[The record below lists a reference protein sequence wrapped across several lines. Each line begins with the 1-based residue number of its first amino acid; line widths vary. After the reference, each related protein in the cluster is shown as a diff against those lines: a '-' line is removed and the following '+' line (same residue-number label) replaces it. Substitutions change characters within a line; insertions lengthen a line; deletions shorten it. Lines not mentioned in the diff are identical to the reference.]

1 MSQRDDRSTRRE
13 FLTHEVGV
21 AAATAT
27 ILFGADARASQS
39 QAARKATGRVL
50 GANDR
55 INIAFIG
62 NGMQFLTLIGMFK
75 NRQRQKN
82 DVHFSAVCD
91 VWEPRLRYAQE
102 QSGAEKTYRDYHE
115 VLQRGDID
123 GVVLAV
129 PDHWHGRM
137 ASEALLAGKDV
148 YLEKPMTRTVEE
160 AAKVNALVDQTKR
173 VLQLGGSG
181 PATRL
186 YWKINDYIK
195 AGKMGKIL
203 WGLISYNRNTRE
215 GMWDYPI
222 PGVGSDSW
230 PDAKVTPE
238 NLDWQ
243 MWLGPAPKRRFSA
256 ERYFRWRKFWD
267 YSTGNAGDLLYHR
280 LGTMC
285 TMLGFE
291 FPTRAVGVGGIYV
304 QKNREVPDTYMTMIE
319 YPGDYAINM
328 VSCMAN
334 ATSVPITVYANWGT
348 LQVLE
353 GQAAMDAMGDQRK
366 APAEAAQR
374 RPRVVAVVRPERQFL
389 NEFKEANE
397 GKTEVTIEPEPS
409 PNLAEDWLDSM
420 RSRQSPVYNALRG
433 YQVMVA
439 IALGVES
446 YRKGKVMAFDPTRRA
461 IISAPR
467 PHREYPPAGA

>member
-1 MSQRDDRSTRRE
+1 MNQEDDRSTRRE
-13 FLTHEVGV
+13 FLTREMGV
-21 AAATAT
+21 AAATAA
-27 ILFGADARASQS
+27 LVSGSAAGAP
-39 QAARKATGRVL
+39 ARKAGGRVL

-62 NGMQFLTLIGMFK
+62 NGMQFLTLVEMFK
-75 NRQRQKN
+75 RRQQQKN
-82 DVHFSAVCD
+82 DVQLAAVCD
-91 VWEPRLRYAQE
+91 VWEPRLKYGQQQA
-102 QSGAEKTYRDYHE
+102 GAEKTYRDYRE
-115 VLQRGDID
+115 VLQRSDID

-129 PDHWHGRM
+129 PDHWHCRM
-137 ASEALLAGKDV
+137 ASEALEAGKDV

-160 AAKVNALVDQTKR
+160 AAKINALAEQTKR
-173 VLQLGGSG
+173 VVQLGGTG

-186 YWKINDYIK
+186 YWKINEYVK
-195 AGKMGKIL
+195 AGKMGKIV

-222 PGVGSDSW
+222 PGVGSDHW
-230 PDAKVTPE
+230 PDAKYGPE
-238 NLDWQ
+238 NLDWT

-291 FPTRAVGVGGIYV
+291 FPTRAVGMGGIYV
-304 QKNREVPDTYMTMIE
+304 QKNREVPDTYMTMVE
-319 YPGDYAINM
+319 YPGDYTINL

-334 ATSVPITVYANWGT
+334 ATSVPITVYGNWGT

-366 APAEAAQR
+366 APTEAAQR
-374 RPRVVAVVRPERQFL
+374 RPRTAAVVRPERQFL
-389 NEFKEANE
+389 KEFREAN
-397 GKTEVTIEPEPS
+397 GGSTEVTIDPEPS
-409 PNLAEDWLDSM
+409 ANLAEDWLDSM
-420 RSRQSPVYNALRG
+420 RSRQPPVYNALRG

-446 YRKGKVMAFDPTRRA
+446 YRKGKVMAFDPARRA
-461 IISAPR
+461 IVSPP
-467 PHREYPPAGA
+467 PHPEYPTAEA